1 MLVTVY
7 GNSSRLMQQRDLAG
21 NMTMVEVVHLQ
32 KIMHAQPISYHQG
45 IYYIGIIHLIIF
57 MHITQAFL
65 PINNMSLPQGNSQRA
80 VWLYND

>member
-1 MLVTVY
+1 
-7 GNSSRLMQQRDLAG
+7 MQQRDLAG
-21 NMTMVEVVHLQ
+21 NMTGRSSSFT
-32 KIMHAQPISYHQG
+32 KGNTQPISYHQG